1 MTAPAERPSSVSEAW
16 SRLPRRGQAALG
28 AVVAGS
34 LACILVVA
42 VILVVSPAGDNA
54 SPPQRTGAAAG
65 ESATERTCLTGE
77 EERYLVL
84 TFRET
89 LLIGAALGSLGEHF
103 RAAGD
108 RPSLFLDDEWRL
120 GVLLALSEIETGSA
134 NLQAIDP
141 PTTRTGAIH
150 RHLTAAA
157 THYHEGIRL
166 TERALDRF
174 DAGMLDRGANAIS
187 AGGEATERASD
198 AARSICP

>member
-1 MTAPAERPSSVSEAW
+1 MSEAW
-16 SRLPRRGQAALG
+16 TRLPRRGKAALG
-28 AVVAGS
+28 SIIAGS

-42 VILVVSPAGDNA
+42 VILVVSPAGDEA
-54 SPPQRTGAAAG
+54 APQHAGPGAG
-65 ESATERTCLTGE
+65 ESRTEGTCLTRE

-89 LLIGAALGSLGEHF
+89 VLIGAALGSLGEHF
-103 RAAGD
+103 LAAGD
-108 RPSLFLDDEWRL
+108 RPSLFADDGWRS

-141 PTTRTGAIH
+141 PTARTGTIH
-150 RHLTAAA
+150 RHLTTAA

-166 TERALDRF
+166 TERALDRL
-174 DAGMLDRGANAIS
+174 DAGMLDRGADAIS